1 MKRRALMA
9 AVTIVLLI
17 VIVELIPPADAQV
30 KLQFYYPVG
39 VAGPLARII
48 EGYVKEW
55 NQSHPQVQVEPVF
68 AGGYTEAYAKT
79 LAAIRAGTPPDV
91 AIMLSQNLN
100 DILGQDIAIPL
111 DELIAADGAEVKID
125 DFFPA
130 FMLNS
135 RQGGKVWS
143 IPFQRSTPVMY
154 YNKDA
159 FKEAGLDPDRP
170 PQTQSDLVA
179 AAKKLTRQEGG
190 RVTRWGLLIPS
201 SGGVDTWL
209 LEGLVIEAGGLL
221 YDPNNSCCRVLL
233 SNPATETAVQF
244 LRDLGARD
252 KVSPE
257 GAINWGTTANDF
269 VAGKAAMMYYTTGG
283 LGFVRNNA
291 KFEFGTAFLPE
302 EQRFGAPTGGGN
314 FYLFKGSP
322 SERRKAAWEFTK
334 WMTSTEMLARWS
346 IDSGYVAPRKS
357 SWDTARMREYAAKYP
372 QALTAREQLQY
383 ALAELPVKNI
393 IEVKRA
399 ITTALQTA
407 LTTSQ
412 PVGPILAEGQK
423 RVDDILK

>member
-1 MKRRALMA
+1 MTTRVLTMALVLVLVGLA
-9 AVTIVLLI
+9 PTI
-17 VIVELIPPADAQV
+17 DAQT

-48 EGYVKEW
+48 DGYVRER
-55 NQSHPQVQVEPVF
+55 NQAHPQIQVEPVF

-79 LAAIRAGTPPDV
+79 LAAIRGGTPPDV

-100 DILGQDIAIPL
+100 DILLQDIVIPL
-111 DELIAADGAEVKID
+111 DELIAADAAQVKMD

-154 YNKDA
+154 YNKEA
-159 FKEAGLDPDRP
+159 FKEAGLDPEKP
-170 PQTQSDLVA
+170 PQTQADLVA
-179 AAKKLTRQEGG
+179 TAKKLTKQEGG
-190 RVTRWGLLIPS
+190 RVTRWGLAIPS

-209 LEGLVIEAGGLL
+209 LEALVIAAGGVL
-221 YDPNNSCCRVLL
+221 YDVNNSCCKVLL
-233 SNPATETAVQF
+233 SSLPTEAAVQF
-244 LRDLGARD
+244 LRDLGTKD

-257 GAINWGTTANDF
+257 GPINWGTTANDF
-269 VAGKAAMMYYTTGG
+269 AAGKVAMIYYTTGG

-291 KFEFGTAFLPE
+291 KFEFGTAFLPKG
-302 EQRFGAPTGGGN
+302 QRFGTPTGGGN
-314 FYLFKGSP
+314 FYLFKGTP
-322 SERRKAAWEFTK
+322 PDRRKAAWEFAK
-334 WMTSTEMLARWS
+334 WMTSTDMLARWS

-357 SWDTARMREYAAKYP
+357 SWDTPRMKEYTAKYP
-372 QALTAREQLQY
+372 QALTARDQLPH

-399 ITTALQTA
+399 ISTALQTA
-407 LTTSQ
+407 LTTPQ

-423 RVDDILK
+423 RVDEILK

>member
-1 MKRRALMA
+1 MKLRAVVA
-9 AVTIVLLI
+9 ALVLALA
-17 VIVELIPPADAQV
+17 VGVALPADAQV

-48 EGYVKEW
+48 DGYVREW
-55 NQSHPQVQVEPVF
+55 NQSHQQIQVEPVF
-68 AGGYTEAYAKT
+68 AGGYTEAYSKT

-100 DILGQDIAIPL
+100 DILAQDIVIPL
-111 DELIAADGAEVKID
+111 DELIAKDAAEVKIE

-135 RQGGKVWS
+135 KQGGKVWS
-143 IPFQRSTPVMY
+143 LPFQRSTPILY
-154 YNKDA
+154 YNKEA
-159 FKEAGLDPDRP
+159 FREVGLDPEKP
-170 PQTQSDLVA
+170 PQTQAELVA
-179 AAKKLTRQEGG
+179 AAKKLTKQEGG

-209 LEGLVIEAGGLL
+209 LEGLVIAAGGVL
-221 YDPNNSCCRVLL
+221 YDLDNSCCKVLL
-233 SNPATETAVQF
+233 SSPATVTAVQF
-244 LRDLGARD
+244 LRDLGQTH

-257 GAINWGTTANDF
+257 GPINWGTTANDF
-269 VAGKAAMMYYTTGG
+269 AAGKAAMMYYTTGG

-291 KFEFGTAFLPE
+291 KFEFGTAFLPKDK
-302 EQRFGAPTGGGN
+302 RFGTPTGGGN
-314 FYLFKGSP
+314 FYLFKGTP
-322 SERRKAAWEFTK
+322 PDRQKAAWEFAK

-346 IDSGYVAPRKS
+346 IDSGYVAPRRS
-357 SWDTARMREYAAKYP
+357 SWETGRMKEYTQKYP

-399 ITTALQTA
+399 VTTALQTA
-407 LTTSQ
+407 LTTNQ
-412 PVGPILAEGQK
+412 PVAQVLAEGQK
-423 RVDDILK
+423 RVDEILK